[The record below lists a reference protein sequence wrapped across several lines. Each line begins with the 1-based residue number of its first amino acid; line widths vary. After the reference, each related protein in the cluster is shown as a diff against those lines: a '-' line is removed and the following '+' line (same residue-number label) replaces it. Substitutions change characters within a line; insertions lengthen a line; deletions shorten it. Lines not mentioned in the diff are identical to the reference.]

1 MGGQRGTIRAVT
13 TFETAYSSLNSE
25 QKRAVD
31 HIDGPLLVLA
41 GPGTGKTQLLS
52 ARVANILKKTDT
64 LPQNILCLTFTDAA
78 SLNMRE
84 RLTGM
89 IGEAAYDVHINTY
102 HSFSSEIIRTYPEF
116 FEKIDLE
123 TGEDSRLER
132 PINELGQLEIITQII
147 DKLPFTDPLRNA
159 RYYVRSVVSTISDLK
174 QANIKPADLERITR
188 ENAAACQAV
197 SPRVNE
203 AWSAYKQ
210 MPRKAAEA
218 ISLFQNIFEALQSH
232 DSTISTQAT
241 NTLRDALA
249 EAEAANS
256 TKPLTAWKN
265 DWLEKD
271 EQGSWTFTSPSLHER
286 MLSLARIYASYQRTL
301 TTTGQYD
308 FDDMILQTIDVL
320 VEKPELKFNLQE
332 RYQYILLDEFQD
344 TNAAQ
349 FELVRLLADHPVH
362 EGRPNIMAVGD
373 DDQGIY
379 AFQGADIGNML
390 QFLAAFRDVEVI
402 NLVKNYRSHHDIL
415 HTAHNIAEQIE
426 SRLHHNLQNVTKDIV
441 AASDKLPEKAHIA
454 RHEFNS
460 QAAEFGWIAEQIAEQ
475 VQSGIDASEIA
486 VLAPRHA
493 ILESLVPFLNARGIP
508 VSYEKRENIFETP
521 VVQSILLTCEF
532 LRAAKAQNMALMD
545 ELLPRVLSLEHWQ
558 IPAETI
564 WQVNWQRHK
573 EQYDTRRSWAEL
585 ALEQPRTSQP
595 VTFLLTL
602 ANQAETLGLEQVLDF
617 VTGAKPLHIG
627 EASYTSPLKEYY
639 FSDTAVRTS
648 SLQFFEA
655 ISHLSVIRTVL
666 RDQQTSTDHRLT
678 IDSLLD
684 LYETYQAAE
693 QPLINTHPI
702 AQAESAVQLLTVY
715 KAKGLEYQYVYL
727 PCMHD
732 DVWGSTARGSGNK
745 LSLPYNLRHI
755 RHESSGDDNLRR
767 LLFVAI
773 TRAKEGLV
781 VTSHA
786 LKESGKQTL
795 PVKYMQESSDGDER
809 IARALPDNYNHV
821 IVTQRAIEQLQI
833 DVDTLWH
840 SRHVSL
846 TPTLRSLLKDRL
858 AHYVM
863 SPTHLNTFTN
873 VEYAGPQTFLL
884 GTLLRFP
891 EAQSPDSM
899 YGNALHH
906 ALEIYQKRWA
916 AGEQPSVE
924 DAVAIFT
931 GSLKRCDLTP
941 SDMEIYLARGQ
952 RALGTYLR
960 ACGERLR
967 VPAEIEADFRREGA
981 VLQGTRLTGKIDRLE
996 VDRAAKTLRIIDFK
1010 SGNPSTKWGSDAKYL
1025 NYKQQLYFYVLLAE
1039 LSSSYKG
1046 YTVASAALEF
1056 IEPLPNGECA
1066 PPLELKFDQ
1075 AEYDRFKQLILSV
1088 WQHIQELNLPD
1099 ISGYAQ
1105 TAAGMRQFEQDLIS
1119 DKP

>member
-1 MGGQRGTIRAVT
+1 MAA
-13 TFETAYSSLNSE
+13 FDEAYASLNSE

-31 HIDGPLLVLA
+31 YVDGPLLVLA

-52 ARVANILKKTDT
+52 ARVANILKRTDT

-84 RLTGM
+84 RLTSM
-89 IGEAAYDVHINTY
+89 IGDAAYDVHINTY

-132 PINELGQLEIITQII
+132 PINELGQLEVITQII

-159 RYYVRSVVSTISDLK
+159 KYYVRSVVATISDLK
-174 QANIKPADLERITR
+174 QANIRPKDLEKTAK
-188 ENAAACQAV
+188 ENAAACLAV
-197 SPRVNE
+197 SPAVNE
-203 AWSAYKQ
+203 AWSTYKQ
-210 MPRKAAEA
+210 MPRKAPEA
-218 ISLFQNIFEALQSH
+218 MALFHNVLSAIESHKSTLTTQAADTLHDALQ
-232 DSTISTQAT
+232 
-241 NTLRDALA
+241 
-249 EAEAANS
+249 EAESTNS

-265 DWLEKD
+265 SWLEKD
-271 EQGSWTFTSPSLHER
+271 EQDNWTFTSPSMSEK
-286 MLSLARIYASYQRTL
+286 MLALARIYASYQESLRAS
-301 TTTGQYD
+301 GQYD
-308 FDDMILQTIDVL
+308 FDDMILETIEVL
-320 VEKPELKFNLQE
+320 NDKPDLRFNLQE

-415 HTAHNIAEQIE
+415 HTAHNVAEQIE
-426 SRLHHNLQNVTKDIV
+426 SRLHHNLQNVSKDIV
-441 AASDKLPEKAHIA
+441 AASDKLPAKAHIA

-460 QAAEFGWIAEQIAEQ
+460 QAAEFGWIADHIAEQ
-475 VQSGIDASEIA
+475 IKAGVPADEIA

-521 VVQSILLTCEF
+521 VVQAILLMCEF
-532 LRAAKAQNMALMD
+532 LRAAAEQNIPLMD
-545 ELLPRVLSLEHWQ
+545 ELLPRVLSLEFWQ
-558 IPAETI
+558 IPTDSI
-564 WQVNWQRHK
+564 WKINWQRQA
-573 EQYDTRRSWAEL
+573 ESYENRTSWAEL
-585 ALEQPRTSQP
+585 ALEQTDTKQP
-595 VTFLLTL
+595 VLFLLAL
-602 ANQAETLGLEQVLDF
+602 ANQAESLGLEHVLDY
-617 VTGAKPLHIG
+617 VTGAKPFHHG
-627 EASYTSPLKEYY
+627 NESYTSPLKDFY
-639 FSDTAVRTS
+639 FSDTAVQNS

-666 RDQQTSTDHRLT
+666 REQQVNTDKRLN
-678 IDSLLD
+678 IDALLN

-693 QPLINTHPI
+693 QPLVNTHPI

-715 KAKGLEYQYVYL
+715 KAKGLEYEHVYL

-732 DVWGSTARGSGNK
+732 DVWGSTSRGNPNK
-745 LSLPYNLRHI
+745 ISLPYNLRHI

-773 TRAKEGLV
+773 TRAKQGLII
-781 VTSHA
+781 TSHA

-795 PVKYMQESSDGDER
+795 PVKYMQESSEGDER
-809 IARALPDNYNHV
+809 IAKVLPEHYSHV
-821 IVTQRAIEQLQI
+821 IMTQRAIEQLQI

-846 TPTLRSLLKDRL
+846 TPPLKSLLKDRL
-858 AHYVM
+858 ARYVM

-884 GTLLRFP
+884 NTLLRFP

-906 ALEIYQKRWA
+906 ALESYQKRWA
-916 AGEQPSVE
+916 AGETPTVK
-924 DAVAIFT
+924 DAVASFT
-931 GSLKRCDLTP
+931 HFLNRCDLTP
-941 SDMEIYLARGQ
+941 NDREIYLTRGQ
-952 RALGTYLR
+952 RALNTYLT
-960 ACGERLR
+960 ACGERLQK
-967 VPAEIEADFRREGA
+967 PAQIEADFRREGA
-981 VLQGTRLTGKIDRLE
+981 VLKGARLTGKIDRLE
-996 VDRAAKTLRIIDFK
+996 VDRTNKTLRIIDFK
-1010 SGNPSTKWGSDAKYL
+1010 SGNPSTKWGSTSKYL
-1025 NYKQQLYFYVLLAE
+1025 NYKQQLYFYILLTE
-1039 LSSSYKG
+1039 LSSTYKG
-1046 YTVASAALEF
+1046 YTVENAALEF

-1066 PPLELKFDQ
+1066 PPLDLTFNQ
-1075 AEYDRFKQLILSV
+1075 AEYEHFKQLLLSV
-1088 WQHIQELNLPD
+1088 WGHIQELDLPD

-1105 TAAGMRQFEQDLIS
+1105 TAAGMRQFEQDLTRQ
-1119 DKP
+1119 